1 MKIAII
7 GGIGSGKSEAANI
20 IKDLG
25 YPVYD
30 ADKIYKE
37 ISQRKDYLNLV
48 ESIWPGAVK
57 DGALDRA
64 YLGKIVFSNKAEL
77 DKLNAIAHPLVKEEI
92 EKLSKDK
99 EVVYVEVPVFVGS
112 ILQDFFDKVI
122 LVESE
127 VKFRISRII
136 KRSGYDKEYAKKIIA
151 AQPTDSELENFADI
165 IVKNNKDL
173 LYLRQQLAKVLI

>member
-20 IKDLG
+20 IKDMG
-25 YPVYD
+25 YNVFD

-37 ISQRKDYLNLV
+37 ISERKDYLDLV
-48 ESIWPGAVK
+48 EATWPGAVK

-64 YLGKIVFSNKAEL
+64 YLGKIVFSKKAEL

-92 EKLSKDK
+92 EKLSQGLDT
-99 EVVYVEVPVFVGS
+99 VYVEVPVFVGS
-112 ILQDFFDKVI
+112 ILQDYFDKVI

-136 KRSGYDKEYAKKIIA
+136 KRSGYDKEYAKRIIA
-151 AQPTDSELENFADI
+151 SAPSE
-165 IVKNNKDL
+165 
-173 LYLRQQLAKVLI
+173 VLIVSSL